1 MFNSY
6 MLNYQKVYMGLS
18 KVMCYFPNGKSTMTG
33 ESIKWI
39 LFYFLVTPNQQ
50 IQVWH
55 TNWLVVWNIFTFSYV
70 GNFIIPTDELHHFSE
85 GYAQP
90 PTSQPSY
97 SSYGEVNLFL
107 ISCRRPHQDVSF
119 NSLSSVDAE
128 LLKFVQLKAEL
139 RQGMPG
145 EFWMWKIELVI
156 TSSLSDRV

>member
-1 MFNSY
+1 
-6 MLNYQKVYMGLS
+6 MGLF
-18 KVMCYFPNGKSTMTG
+18 KVIVYIPNGKSTMTG